1 MTRRHSRTS
10 TAGLVL
16 RQLAAAPLPSIAL
29 ALLVCGAAFLAVAA
43 PRAVADVHTAALEA
57 RLADHPASE
66 IDLVSTTPLGPD
78 VGPSNAGT
86 DLPDDVEPVWGGH
99 EERLNAVRA
108 SLPQPLRSTT
118 GEPMTVAV
126 SGPVVARVD
135 GAGPGSPRYRIQPGF
150 DPRMREHLVL
160 VDGAWP
166 APLPG
171 PIQTPRA
178 EAIEVALAVPVAES
192 MAWAVGEVR
201 SIDYTGVE
209 VTVRLA
215 GTVAAADP
223 DAGFWTHLPTALRAS
238 VVDNGLSPPEYTA
251 VAWIDPAS
259 WPDFAPFALALEMR
273 SWIPTD
279 AEDVRASDA
288 PELAAQLGEFS
299 STSQVLGSGRW
310 IEVDMPDA
318 PPGTF
323 VPYLTV
329 STVGTVGFTTGLRD
343 ILVDSVAAAA
353 AVDAV
358 LAMIASG
365 PIGVA
370 IAVLVLG
377 ARVVFERRRTGLE
390 LAAARGASPLRLRGV
405 LLAEGL
411 AIGIPSA
418 ALGAVIAVA
427 VTPGAPGAAGWWI
440 AAVFALTPPALLVAR
455 APELSPLRRAR
466 ADLGTARPGRARVVV
481 EALVVLVAAVSCVL
495 LIQRGASGADDLGVD
510 PLLAAAPLLLA
521 LAACV
526 LVLRIYPLPLGALV
540 RRLARGRGLVPFLG
554 SARALRDPSAGLVPV
569 LAVVVGVSVA
579 VTSTVVLSTLERGI
593 ETASERRVGAD
604 AAVAGVPLTRAQLD
618 EMAAVDGVAAIAP
631 IYSTTPAQLDVDGRT
646 RSTTIIVLD
655 REEVERVQAGRPDAL
670 DLPDELS
677 DAVEPVPVLVSPTVA
692 TAIGAAEEVDL
703 EGRALDV
710 VGAPSAESPFTS
722 RDAWIIV
729 DRANADPFAAT
740 FVPREV
746 LVRMTP
752 DADPTDVVD
761 ALVAIAGDGAEG
773 TTAAALADRL
783 RAQPDS
789 DGLRAGL
796 IAAIA
801 AATLLTALALALTL
815 LVGQPARER
824 LLPLLA
830 TLGLGRRGERAI
842 VAWEIGPVTAVAIV
856 AGVALGALVP
866 VIVLQGVD
874 LRGFTGGAAAPAVT
888 FDWVLVGAVLAASV
902 IVSAAAAAVAAH
914 VGGRVGA
921 ARAMRKEEEG

>member
-1 MTRRHSRTS
+1 MTRHRSRTS
-10 TAGLVL
+10 AVGLVL
-16 RQLAAAPLPSIAL
+16 RQLAAGPLPSIAL
-29 ALLVCGAAFLAVAA
+29 ALLVCAAAFLAVAA
-43 PRAVADVHTAALEA
+43 PRAVADVHTAALET
-57 RLADHPASE
+57 RLASHPASE
-66 IDLVSTTPLGPD
+66 IDLVAASPMGPD
-78 VGPSNAGT
+78 IGPSTAGT
-86 DLPDDVEPVWGGH
+86 DLPEDVEPVWGGH
-99 EERLNAVRA
+99 EERLSAVRD
-108 SLPQPLRSTT
+108 SLPEPLRSTT
-118 GEPMTVAV
+118 GDPMTVAV
-126 SGPVVARVD
+126 SGPVQARVE
-135 GAGPGSPRYRIQPGF
+135 GAGPASPKYRIQPGF

-160 VDGAWP
+160 VDGEWP

-171 PIQTPRA
+171 PIQEPRDEPIEILLAASVA
-178 EAIEVALAVPVAES
+178 EA
-192 MAWAVGEVR
+192 MAWPIGEVR

-209 VTVRLA
+209 VLVRLA
-215 GTVAAADP
+215 GTAEAADA
-223 DAGFWTHLPTALRAS
+223 DAGLWTHLPTALRAS
-238 VVDNGLSPPEYTA
+238 VVDNGLAPPEYTA

-259 WPDFAPFALALEMR
+259 WPEFAPFALALDMR

-279 AEDVRASDA
+279 AAAVRASDA
-288 PELAAQLGEFS
+288 PGLAAQLGEFA

-310 IEVDMPDA
+310 IEVDMPEA

-343 ILVDSVAAAA
+343 ILVDAVAAAA

-390 LAAARGASPLRLRGV
+390 LAAARGAAPGQLRGV

-411 AIGIPSA
+411 AIGVPAA
-418 ALGAVIAVA
+418 ALGAAIAIA
-427 VTPGAPGAAGWWI
+427 ATPGVPGVAGWWI

-466 ADLGTARPGRARVVV
+466 ADLGATRPGRARVVV

-495 LIQRGASGADDLGVD
+495 LVQRGTAGAAEVGVD

-526 LVLRIYPLPLGALV
+526 LVLRVYPLPLGALV
-540 RRLARGRGLVPFLG
+540 RRMSRRRGLVPFLG

-579 VTSTVVLSTLERGI
+579 VTSTVVLSTLDRGI
-593 ETASERRVGAD
+593 ATASERRVGAD
-604 AAVAGVPLTRAQLD
+604 LAISGVPLTRDQLAD
-618 EMAAVDGVAAIAP
+618 MAAAAGVEAIAP
-631 IYSTTPAQLDVDGRT
+631 VYSTTPAQLDIDGRT
-646 RSTTIIVLD
+646 RSTTVIVLD
-655 REEVERVQAGRPDAL
+655 RDEVERVQAGRTDALAMPDAL
-670 DLPDELS
+670 S
-677 DAVEPVPVLVSPTVA
+677 DTVEPVPVLVSPPVA
-692 TAIGAAEEVDL
+692 EAMSDGEDVDL
-703 EGRALDV
+703 EGRALEV
-710 VGAPSAESPFTS
+710 VGTPSAESPFTS

-729 DRANADPFAAT
+729 DRVNADPFAAT
-740 FVPREV
+740 FVPRQV
-746 LVRMTP
+746 LVRVAP
-752 DADPTDVVD
+752 GADPAVVGD
-761 ALVAIAGDGAEG
+761 ELVEIAGAGAEA
-773 TTAAALADRL
+773 TTADGLADRL

-789 DGLRAGL
+789 GGLRAGL
-796 IAAIA
+796 VAAIV

-874 LRGFTGGAAAPAVT
+874 LRGFTGGAIAPAVT
-888 FDWVLVGAVLAASV
+888 FDWVLVGAVVAASV

>member
-1 MTRRHSRTS
+1 
-10 TAGLVL
+10 
-16 RQLAAAPLPSIAL
+16 
-29 ALLVCGAAFLAVAA
+29 
-43 PRAVADVHTAALEA
+43 VHTAALEE
-57 RLADHPASE
+57 RLAGHPASE
-66 IDLVSTTPLGPD
+66 IDLVSSTPMGPD
-78 VGPSNAGT
+78 TGPSAAGT
-86 DLPDDVEPVWGGH
+86 DLPDEVDAVWGGH
-99 EERLNAVRA
+99 EERLAAVRA
-108 SLPQPLRSTT
+108 SLPQPLRSAT
-118 GEPMTVAV
+118 GEPVTVAV
-126 SGPVVARVD
+126 AGPVHARVD

-160 VDGAWP
+160 ADGAWP
-166 APLPG
+166 EPLPG
-171 PIQTPRA
+171 PIQEPRS
-178 EAIEVALAVPVAES
+178 EPIEIALAVPVADS
-192 MAWAVGEVR
+192 MAWEIGEVR
-201 SIDYTGVE
+201 SVDYTGVQ
-209 VTVRLA
+209 VRVRLA
-215 GTVAAADP
+215 GTVGAADA

-259 WPDFAPFALALEMR
+259 WPEFAPMALALEMR

-279 AEDVRASDA
+279 AAAVRASDA
-288 PELAAQLGEFS
+288 PVLAAQLGEFS

-310 IEVDMPDA
+310 IEVDMPEA

-343 ILVDSVAAAA
+343 VLVDAVGAAAT
-353 AVDAV
+353 VDSV

-390 LAAARGASPLRLRGV
+390 LAAARGASPGQLRG
-405 LLAEGL
+405 LLFAEGL
-411 AIGIPSA
+411 VIGLPA
-418 ALGAVIAVA
+418 AVLGAAIAVA
-427 VTPGAPGAAGWWI
+427 ATPGAPGIAGWWI
-440 AAVFALTPPALLVAR
+440 AAVFALTPPALLLAR
-455 APELSPLRRAR
+455 APELSPLRRSR
-466 ADLGTARPGRARVVV
+466 SDLGAARPGRTRIVV

-495 LIQRGASGADDLGVD
+495 LLQRGAAGAAEVGVD
-510 PLLAAAPLLLA
+510 PLMAAAPLLTA

-526 LVLRIYPLPLGALV
+526 VVLRVYPLPLGALV
-540 RRLARGRGLVPFLG
+540 RRMSRGRGLVPFLG
-554 SARALRDPSAGLVPV
+554 SARALRDPSAGLVAV

-579 VTSTVVLSTLERGI
+579 VTSTVVLSTLDRGI
-593 ETASERRVGAD
+593 STASERRVGAD
-604 AAVAGVPLTRAQLD
+604 VAIAGTPLTLDQL
-618 EMAAVDGVAAIAP
+618 AAMESVDGVEAIAP
-631 IYSTTPAQLDVDGRT
+631 VYSTTPAQLDVDGRS
-646 RSTTIIVLD
+646 RSTTVIVVD
-655 REEVERVQAGRPDAL
+655 RDEIERVQAGRPDAME
-670 DLPDELS
+670 LPAALS
-677 DAVEPVPVLVSPTVA
+677 DAVEPVPVLVSPPVA
-692 TAIGAAEEVDL
+692 AAMTAGQDVDL
-703 EGRALDV
+703 EGRSLAV
-710 VGAPSAESPFTS
+710 VGTPSSESPFTA

-740 FVPREV
+740 FVPRQV
-746 LVRMTP
+746 LVRLQPGT
-752 DADPTDVVD
+752 DPAAVGDE
-761 ALVAIAGDGAEG
+761 LVRIAGDGARS
-773 TTAAALADRL
+773 TTADALAERL
-783 RAQPDS
+783 RAQPDAG
-789 DGLRAGL
+789 GLRAGL

-856 AGVALGALVP
+856 AGVALGAAVP

-874 LRGFTGGAAAPAVT
+874 LRAFTGGAVAPAVT
-888 FDWVLVGAVLAASV
+888 FDWVLVGAVVAASV
-902 IVSAAAAAVAAH
+902 IVSAAAAAVAAR